1 MISTYK
7 TYNNSTLDKKTQEQQ
22 TLNQVVE
29 IKRSEERDIKDREYL
44 LLKNRD
50 SIYSD
55 ERLK

>member
-7 TYNNSTLDKKTQEQQ
+7 TYNNSTLDKKTQKQQ

-50 SIYSD
+50 WIYSD